1 MDKAVEVDIKALE
14 LSAHNLQSET
24 QELSPHTLQGDS
36 PIENADNDT
45 SSQSEESEWSPDSE
59 ESNEEELLDTEE
71 RAQSICNQKTY
82 LVFESCLMSLF
93 AFCSVCLKPLIK
105 IQKSLSGS
113 MLRVEADCIEGHKNI
128 WFSQPMHNRMPWG
141 NFSIA
146 AACLFSGS
154 QSSKVMTFLRHLNMA
169 QISSSTYNAIQRAYL
184 IPSINAVWEDSQRKY
199 FDFIRGKNLVL
210 GGDARMDSPGHSAKY
225 GSYTLMDLE
234 RNKII
239 DTQLI
244 QVTRTTI
251 CCFLFFFIIFM
262 SDGEI

>member
-1 MDKAVEVDIKALE
+1 MCLIFRNSDEVDIKALE

-82 LVFESCLMSLF
+82 LVFESCLMSIF

-113 MLRVEADCIEGHKNI
+113 MLRVEAD
-128 WFSQPMHNRMPWG
+128 
-141 NFSIA
+141 
-146 AACLFSGS
+146 
-154 QSSKVMTFLRHLNMA
+154 
-169 QISSSTYNAIQRAYL
+169 
-184 IPSINAVWEDSQRKY
+184 
-199 FDFIRGKNLVL
+199 
-210 GGDARMDSPGHSAKY
+210 
-225 GSYTLMDLE
+225 
-234 RNKII
+234 
-239 DTQLI
+239 
-244 QVTRTTI
+244 
-251 CCFLFFFIIFM
+251 
-262 SDGEI
+262 